1 MLALGEIMNPV
12 YLRRITIA
20 SIAALA
26 AGGVALGFG
35 FQLVRPSA
43 MGNLPTKTA
52 PAAQPNAA
60 STAPPQVAAATVALP
75 TKPRDTRSAPAFDIV
90 RVEPDG
96 DAVIAGRTAPG
107 AAVELLR
114 GNEVLGRVV
123 ADKNGEF
130 VLVPL
135 RLPSGSYRIALRAK
149 LTDGSEAM
157 SERSAAVT
165 VEPRSAVQLT
175 NVPKLPDEAVTAHSK
190 PAALSP
196 SGQSIILET
205 VATGKDG
212 KVTVRGHAGA
222 GAAINLY
229 LNDTFVTS
237 ATTGADK
244 NFSVTINEGVRP
256 GRYRVRLEEVDPSSA
271 AIVAHAEQQFEVAE
285 PEAIAAGPLQ
295 ATVSDQNDKVEG
307 GKPQMAMASSVV
319 AARSPSDVIVPRITT
334 ATVTPGDSL
343 WRISQQSYGAGD
355 LYQLI
360 VRANRGKIRNPD
372 LIYPKQI
379 FVLPPH

>member
-1 MLALGEIMNPV
+1 MNSER
-12 YLRRITIA
+12 LRRITIA
-20 SIAALA
+20 SVVVLA
-26 AGGVALGFG
+26 AVGVALSFG
-35 FQLVRPSA
+35 FQLIRPSA
-43 MGNLPTKTA
+43 MGELPTKAA
-52 PAAQPNAA
+52 PAAQPSSA
-60 STAPPQVAAATVALP
+60 STAPAQAAPVVVALP
-75 TKPRDTRSAPAFDIV
+75 TRPRDTASVPAFDIV

-107 AAVELLR
+107 APVELLR

-123 ADKNGEF
+123 ADRNGEF
-130 VLVPL
+130 VLVPP
-135 RLPSGSYRIALRAK
+135 RLPSGSYQIALRAK
-149 LTDGSEAM
+149 RPDGSEAT

-165 VEPRSAVQLT
+165 VEPRSVGQLT
-175 NVPKLPDEAVTAHSK
+175 NLPKPLDEAVTVPSK
-190 PAALSP
+190 PVAP
-196 SGQSIILET
+196 SSQAKSIVLET
-205 VATGKDG
+205 VAAGKDG